1 MASFALTF
9 CSIIIEV
16 DFMCSEQNMK
26 DYFSE

>member
-1 MASFALTF
+1 MASFALTS

-26 DYFSE
+26 DYFYE